1 MGCSNLMR
9 FRRVSS
15 KDWSISDSVSPKR
28 RSRLLRET
36 FPKIVELLCTTLKS
50 VTARRA
56 KNRCPVHGFPPKS
69 LVRTELTIYFPRY
82 VVDLFH
88 NGAGGY
94 RAQYY
99 LSPKLGDHA
108 NAVCCKR
115 LLAAVESERALHPR
129 YQDGKSRRSL
139 NSVHAKVWIGQGR
152 WLWERRIAV
161 RNLTARRW
169 AQAEAKNKRAKQFQI
184 WAKLMPSDEDR
195 IRLFGAWVEQST
207 GRPIGRPSKSNRA
220 EEISKIGF
228 T

>member
-1 MGCSNLMR
+1 MMR

-56 KNRCPVHGFPPKS
+56 KNRCPLHGFAPKS
-69 LVRTELTIYFPRY
+69 LVRTELTFYFPRY

-115 LLAAVESERALHPR
+115 LLAAVESARALHLQH
-129 YQDGKSRRSL
+129 QDAKSRCSL
-139 NSVHAKVWIGQGR
+139 NSAHAKVWIGEGR
-152 WLWERRIAV
+152 WLRERRIAI
-161 RNLTARRW
+161 RSLTVRRW
-169 AQAEAKNKRAKQFQI
+169 AEAEAKDKKTKKHQI

-195 IRLFGAWVEQST
+195 IRLFGAWVERST
-207 GRPIGRPSKSNRA
+207 GRPIGRPSKPNRA
-220 EEISKIGF
+220 KEISKIGF